1 MFLAYTEK
9 FFLRKCGAYFPY
21 PLGPMGA
28 SRATPLS
35 INILNVAVNEVKC
48 NSLGHFAASS
58 LTKFMVRAGFV
69 SFVIGYR

>member
-1 MFLAYTEK
+1 
-9 FFLRKCGAYFPY
+9 
-21 PLGPMGA
+21 MGA